1 MFDKIPSSFEVHRRR
16 IQIFP
21 LFEDFDRVK
30 NGHVTQNQF
39 LRVLNDLGLLT
50 LLNGFEKENLIEKF
64 RVRVGGR
71 DDIDYLTF
79 CHQIN
84 TLAAFDAGIP

>member
-1 MFDKIPSSFEVHRRR
+1 MKVHRRR

-30 NGHVTQNQF
+30 NGHVSQNQF

-50 LLNGFEKENLIEKF
+50 LLNGFEKENLVEKF

-84 TLAAFDAGIP
+84 SLAGFEAGIP